1 MTTSTN
7 NIKTYRH
14 EFSKEFM
21 ADLSTFAKV
30 HQYDDRHTYKS
41 EWTRWV
47 QQNNKAIEMETRR
60 LEENGYKGDIQDKMF
75 KAGRYYFKKKNTVA
89 AADLPLNVAP
99 ATPTATPTV
108 TPTAATPTAATPTA
122 TPTAATPTAMSG
134 LSSEAGAVGG
144 RTPPGLSSE
153 ASAVGGR
160 TPPGMRRPYITMS
173 KNCIKMMDEHIR
185 NASSADSTTEFK
197 PSSCYSDFYK
207 TKMSSD
213 EMTKEIGHVIEK
225 YEKTPGAMS
234 NITPEELSDQI
245 MDKIKKTYKNR
256 YYKYTSSASN
266 NNAPATATDK

>member
-1 MTTSTN
+1 MTSINNN

-60 LEENGYKGDIQDKMF
+60 LEENGYKGDIEDKMF
-75 KAGRYYFKKKNTVA
+75 KAGRYYFKKKTAVATPVATPVA
-89 AADLPLNVAP
+89 AELSVPDLPLNNV
-99 ATPTATPTV
+99 ATPTA
-108 TPTAATPTAATPTA
+108 
-122 TPTAATPTAMSG
+122 
-134 LSSEAGAVGG
+134 GG
-144 RTPPGLSSE
+144 RR
-153 ASAVGGR
+153 A
-160 TPPGMRRPYITMS
+160 YITMS
-173 KNCIKMMDEHIR
+173 KNCIRMMDEHIR
-185 NASSADSTTEFK
+185 NASTSSTEEFK
-197 PSSCYSDFYK
+197 PSSCYSDFYQ

-213 EMTKEIGHVIEK
+213 EMTKEIGYVIEK

-234 NITPEELSDQI
+234 NISPEELSSQI

-266 NNAPATATDK
+266 NAPSTAK